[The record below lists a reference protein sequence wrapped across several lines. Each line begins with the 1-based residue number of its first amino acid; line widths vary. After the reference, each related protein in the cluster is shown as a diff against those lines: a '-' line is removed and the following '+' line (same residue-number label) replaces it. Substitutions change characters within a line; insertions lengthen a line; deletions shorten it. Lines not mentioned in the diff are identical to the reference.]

1 MYNYQDAA
9 SYLQSSLFFVLIVI
23 MGAFVVIN
31 LVLASIM
38 HSFLEVAQNKKLQEE
53 REIEGI

>member
-9 SYLQSSLFFVLIVI
+9 SYVQSSLFFVLIVI

-38 HSFLEVAQNKKLQEE
+38 HSFLEVAQSKNQPSENELS
-53 REIEGI
+53 EG